1 MKFRK
6 LLRLGIVSLA
16 PVILGHLGAGAR
28 IELKTSPLFMPVYS
42 SGQEFDEF
50 DNQKEDKKD
59 KKEKQQYKGK
69 TELET
74 QARSFSKTK
83 AVLLSLILPGAGHY
97 YIGETGRAEAFMGA
111 EAVAWAGVFA
121 FRTYGQWKED
131 DYIRYAEEHAGIDP
145 TGKDDNF
152 FKNLT
157 FYGNRH
163 EYNTS
168 GRIIEPSAPYY
179 PNTASYYWQWD
190 SRDARAAYRAMR
202 NSSKSAFRKTTF
214 MIGVAVFN
222 RIFSSID
229 AFRMAKK
236 VATPE
241 EKDEFSSTQEKLK
254 FKFKANPFG
263 HNPSVGLTVT
273 RQF

>member
-50 DNQKEDKKD
+50 DNQKEDKND

-97 YIGETGRAEAFMGA
+97 YIGEKGRAEAFMGA
-111 EAVAWAGVFA
+111 EAVAWAGVLA
-121 FRTYGQWKED
+121 FHTYGQWKED
-131 DYIRYAEEHAGIDP
+131 DYSRYAEEHAGIDP
-145 TGKDDNF
+145 AGKDDNF
-152 FKNLT
+152 FSDIYLVV
-157 FYGNRH
+157 
-163 EYNTS
+163 E
-168 GRIIEPSAPYY
+168 
-179 PNTASYYWQWD
+179 Q
-190 SRDARAAYRAMR
+190 
-202 NSSKSAFRKTTF
+202 
-214 MIGVAVFN
+214 
-222 RIFSSID
+222 
-229 AFRMAKK
+229 
-236 VATPE
+236 
-241 EKDEFSSTQEKLK
+241 
-254 FKFKANPFG
+254 
-263 HNPSVGLTVT
+263 VG
-273 RQF
+273 